1 MNRSIY
7 SLVLMDSVVEAVDQL
22 AAQMHTSRSNLI
34 NQILAEHVSMMTP
47 EKRTKDIFSCMEAM
61 MEPRTAF
68 QIQSRPGDAMLSVRS
83 SLQYKYKPTI
93 RYSVKLY
100 RDAAPM
106 AGALRVSLRTQSEA
120 LLDALQTFFQGWMQ
134 LEDRQVADRFPA
146 GQVFAVMEDG
156 KYNREFIWPEPTEQP
171 DPQTVA
177 QAIAEYIQVFDDCMK
192 TYFACLQEPRQ
203 AWRDIQRRYAQYCAQ
218 APAVL

>member
-1 MNRSIY
+1 
-7 SLVLMDSVVEAVDQL
+7 
-22 AAQMHTSRSNLI
+22 
-34 NQILAEHVSMMTP
+34 
-47 EKRTKDIFSCMEAM
+47 
-61 MEPRTAF
+61 MEPRQAF

-106 AGALRVSLRTQSEA
+106 AGALRVSLRTQSEP
-120 LLDALQTFFQGWMQ
+120 LLAALQAFFQGWLQ
-134 LEDRQVADRFPA
+134 LEDQSVADRFPA
-146 GQVFAVMEDG
+146 GQVFAVIEDG
-156 KYNREFIWPEPTEQP
+156 KYNREFMWPEETEQP

-177 QAIAEYIQVFDDCMK
+177 QAIADYIQVFDDCMK